1 MQNHKSTSSNN
12 FEADEVLKNST
23 LQQENKILEEN
34 LESGKEELKPI
45 KFYKTYE
52 LNDEGLRLYGMYKKQ
67 QHLNIIKWSL
77 LGTCLGCLFAAAV
90 DLSFKK
96 MKYSSKDFLKTFILL
111 GNIGFFTYYGIQA
124 GSIQF
129 RAKQRELSQL
139 YGREV
144 EESERES

>member
-67 QHLNIIKWSL
+67 QHLNMIKLSL

-96 MKYSSKDFLKTFILL
+96 MKYSPLFLFENFTMSTRKFREGYLL
-111 GNIGFFTYYGIQA
+111 VKII
-124 GSIQF
+124 I
-129 RAKQRELSQL
+129 
-139 YGREV
+139 
-144 EESERES
+144 